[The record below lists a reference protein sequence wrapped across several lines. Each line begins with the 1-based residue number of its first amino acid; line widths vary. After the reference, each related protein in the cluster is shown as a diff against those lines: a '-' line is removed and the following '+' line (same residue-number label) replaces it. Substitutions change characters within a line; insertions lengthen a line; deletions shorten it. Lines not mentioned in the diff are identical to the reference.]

1 MSRRYA
7 RLQSLPQKEVD
18 FINTLSGPNL
28 HKRASALYSAGWT
41 LASIGDALTPTRT
54 RSTIKSWVDRYP
66 SPDPRSLD
74 VDVPIPR
81 LRTPD
86 GGYQRLTPKSPGV
99 PSQTADRLLQLA
111 PQARLYRHRMPSS
124 HPCAQANEEMN
135 QIVQDLRDA
144 DVSIADI
151 ARAANVTHRAITRRL
166 QALQSK

>member
-99 PSQTADRLLQLA
+99 PPHVADRLLQLA

-124 HPCAQANEEMN
+124 HPCAQANQEMN
-135 QIVQDLRDA
+135 RLVLELRDN

-166 QALQSK
+166 QALQDK

>member
-41 LASIGDALTPTRT
+41 LASIGDSLTPTRT

-135 QIVQDLRDA
+135 QIVQALRDA